1 VLRRVILMPCALAAT
16 LATPLPAR
24 AANKDIER
32 LQIQISS
39 LQGQLADLQRVSEDT
54 LKEIKR
60 LNESLAEQNASM
72 RRLVADR
79 RVQEEAISAALKDIN
94 DRVSDMSERMQAAPA
109 AAAPAPGS
117 GTIGPA
123 GPGVPPTT
131 AGGPAAAPITP
142 GAGAPAPVAPN
153 PNAPAPRE
161 LYTQAYADYARGNY
175 DLAIQEYS
183 DYLRS
188 YPDTDL
194 SDNAQYWIGECQYS
208 KQKYPEAI
216 EAWDELL
223 RQYPSSDKIPD
234 ARFKKGMALERLGRR
249 SQALLEYRF
258 VSERFPNSEAGR
270 KAREKLNPR

>member
-1 VLRRVILMPCALAAT
+1 MLRRVTLMLCALAAT
-16 LATPLPAR
+16 LATPFPAL

-39 LQGQLADLQRVSEDT
+39 LQGQLADLQRATEDT
-54 LKEIKR
+54 LKELKR
-60 LNESLAEQNASM
+60 LNESLAEQSAST

-109 AAAPAPGS
+109 AAAPPPVVANPV
-117 GTIGPA
+117 
-123 GPGVPPTT
+123 PGVPPVA

-142 GAGAPAPVAPN
+142 GTQVPAGPAVPN
-153 PNAPAPRE
+153 PQAPAPRE

-175 DLAIQEYS
+175 DLAIQEYT
-183 DYLRS
+183 DYLRN

-216 EAWDELL
+216 EAWDELF

-258 VSERFPNSEAGR
+258 VAERFPNSEAGR

>member
-1 VLRRVILMPCALAAT
+1 MLRRVILLLCALAA
-16 LATPLPAR
+16 PIPAL

-32 LQIQISS
+32 LQIQISA
-39 LQGQLADLQRVSEDT
+39 LQGQIADLQRVSEDT
-54 LKEIKR
+54 LREIKR
-60 LNESLAEQNASM
+60 LNESLADQSASM

-79 RVQEEAISAALKDIN
+79 RVQEEAISAALKDIT
-94 DRVSDMSERMQAAPA
+94 DRVSDLSERVQTMP
-109 AAAPAPGS
+109 AAAPAPS
-117 GTIGPA
+117 APVYTLPA
-123 GPGVPPTT
+123 PTA

-142 GAGAPAPVAPN
+142 GAPGPVVPN
-153 PNAPAPRE
+153 PQAPAPRE

-183 DYLRS
+183 DYLRN

-216 EAWDELL
+216 AAWDELL

-234 ARFKKGMALERLGRR
+234 ARFKKGMALEKLGRR

-258 VSERFPNSEAGR
+258 VAERFPNSEAGR
-270 KAREKLNPR
+270 KAREKLSPR

>member
-1 VLRRVILMPCALAAT
+1 MLRRVTLMLCALAAT
-16 LATPLPAR
+16 LATPFPAF

-39 LQGQLADLQRVSEDT
+39 LQGQLADLQRATEDT
-54 LKEIKR
+54 LKELKR
-60 LNESLAEQNASM
+60 LNESLAEQSAST

-94 DRVSDMSERMQAAPA
+94 DRVSDMSERMQAGPA
-109 AAAPAPGS
+109 AAAPPPVVAN
-117 GTIGPA
+117 PA
-123 GPGVPPTT
+123 PGVPPVA

-142 GAGAPAPVAPN
+142 GTQMPAGPAVPN
-153 PNAPAPRE
+153 PQAPAPRE

-175 DLAIQEYS
+175 DLAIQEYT
-183 DYLRS
+183 DYLRN

-194 SDNAQYWIGECQYS
+194 SDNAPYWIGECQYS

-216 EAWDELL
+216 EAWDELF

-258 VSERFPNSEAGR
+258 VAERFPNSEAGR

>member
-1 VLRRVILMPCALAAT
+1 M
-16 LATPLPAR
+16 R
-24 AANKDIER
+24 AGGDAGHPVFRPGRHKDIER

-54 LKEIKR
+54 LKELKR
-60 LNESLAEQNASM
+60 LNESLAEQSAST

-94 DRVSDMSERMQAAPA
+94 DRVSDMSERLQAGA
-109 AAAPAPGS
+109 AAAAVPTPVVTNPAPG
-117 GTIGPA
+117 I
-123 GPGVPPTT
+123 PPVA

-142 GAGAPAPVAPN
+142 GTQVPAGPTAPN
-153 PNAPAPRE
+153 PQAPAPRE

-175 DLAIQEYS
+175 DLAIQEYT
-183 DYLRS
+183 DYLRN

-216 EAWDELL
+216 EAWDELF

-258 VSERFPNSEAGR
+258 VAERFPNSEAGR